1 MTLFARLLAGL
12 GLHSAAVPAPAPP
25 SPPMSFEHQLWR
37 AHHVLRAT
45 IVTRD
50 NRSIYRVEKV
60 YKGDP
65 GKLVSPP
72 ETPPSPHQGDVIILL
87 HGPSATPGIYPLNFF
102 RRFTFAPNRVVSLSE
117 LERILNLPPFN
128 TRSCHA
134 TVTRGD
140 YVLCTEI
147 LHAGTRSQ
155 GRRGT
160 LYHAGVEVKG
170 DKKGQTLDQFLFLG
184 NERPHLWSVS
194 GWDLQSNPRP
204 PGN

>member
-12 GLHSAAVPAPAPP
+12 GLHSAAVAAPAPP
-25 SPPMSFEHQLWR
+25 SPSLAFEHQLWR
-37 AHHVLRAT
+37 AQHVVRAT
-45 IVTRD
+45 ILTRD
-50 NRSIYRVEKV
+50 NRSTFRPTKL

-65 GKLVSPP
+65 AKLAFPL
-72 ETPPSPHQGDVIILL
+72 ETPSSSRQGDVIMLL
-87 HGPSATPGIYPLNFF
+87 FGPSSEPAIFPLNFLQ
-102 RRFTFAPNRVVSLSE
+102 RFPFAPNRVVSLSE
-117 LERILNLPPFN
+117 LERILSLPPFH
-128 TRSCHA
+128 TRACHS

-170 DKKGQTLDQFLFLG
+170 DKPGQTLDQFLFLG

-194 GWDLQSNPRP
+194 GWDLPSNPRP